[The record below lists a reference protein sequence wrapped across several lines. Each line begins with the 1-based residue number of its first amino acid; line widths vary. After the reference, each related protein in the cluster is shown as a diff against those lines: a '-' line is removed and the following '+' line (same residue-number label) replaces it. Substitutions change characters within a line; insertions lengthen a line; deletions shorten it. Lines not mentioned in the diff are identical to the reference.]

1 MKSQIQVLL
10 FFLIISLGYSQ
21 PRLSFDLGLGIYQP
35 NLTGYD
41 DNNTFPSS
49 NALNRNVLFNWG
61 VYYEFFYNA
70 RFGMSTLTSI
80 DSEDS
85 ENFILGNQSSADFNR
100 RITYRFFPIETF
112 FRLRPRI
119 ELNFT
124 LMPIWGRSVI
134 SLVTNPPQQMEDW
147 ESFLTLFND
156 DDVGLSEMKASDNMA
171 SNWFGYGS
179 MLGFRYYLTS
189 RMAIDFKSGFMNNS
203 YDETRW
209 YLREKKVTGPKM
221 KIDGLPIFTL
231 KILYGIR

>member
-1 MKSQIQVLL
+1 M
-10 FFLIISLGYSQ
+10 GYTQ
-21 PRLSFDLGLGIYQP
+21 PGLSFDLGLGIYQP
-35 NLTGYD
+35 TLTGYD
-41 DNNTFPSS
+41 ENSTFPSS
-49 NALNRNVLFNWG
+49 NTLNRNVLFNWG

-70 RFGMSTLTSI
+70 RFGISTLTSI

-85 ENFILGNQSSADFNR
+85 ENFILSNSSSADFDR

-112 FRLRPRI
+112 FRLRPRV

-134 SLVTNPPQQMEDW
+134 SLVTNPPQQLEDW

-156 DDVGLSEMKASDNMA
+156 DVVGLSAMKASDNMVA
-171 SNWFGYGS
+171 NWFGYGS

-209 YLREKKVTGPKM
+209 YLRGKKVTGPKM

>member
-10 FFLIISLGYSQ
+10 FFLIISLGYTQ

-35 NLTGYD
+35 SLIGYD

-134 SLVTNPPQQMEDW
+134 FLVTNPPQQLDDW

-156 DDVGLSEMKASDNMA
+156 GDVGLSAMKASDNMA

-209 YLREKKVTGPKM
+209 YLMEKKVTGPKM

>member
-10 FFLIISLGYSQ
+10 FFLLISIGYTQ

-35 NLTGYD
+35 SLIGYD

-49 NALNRNVLFNWG
+49 NALNRTVLFNWG

-70 RFGMSTLTSI
+70 RFGINTLTSI

-85 ENFILGNQSSADFNR
+85 ENFILSNQSSADFNR
-100 RITYRFFPIETF
+100 RI
-112 FRLRPRI
+112 
-119 ELNFT
+119 
-124 LMPIWGRSVI
+124 IWGSSII
-134 SLVTNPPQQMEDW
+134 SLVTNPPQQVEDW
-147 ESFLTLFND
+147 KSFLTLFND
-156 DDVGLSEMKASDNMA
+156 DDVGLSSMKASDNLV
-171 SNWFGYGS
+171 SNWYGYGS

-189 RMAIDFKSGFMNNS
+189 RMALDFKSGFMNNS

-209 YLREKKVTGPKM
+209 YLRGKKVTGPKM

>member
-10 FFLIISLGYSQ
+10 FFLLISIGYTQ

-35 NLTGYD
+35 TLTGYD

-70 RFGMSTLTSI
+70 RFGMNTLTSI

-85 ENFILGNQSSADFNR
+85 ENFILSNQSSADFNR

-124 LMPIWGRSVI
+124 LMPIWGRSII
-134 SLVTNPPQQMEDW
+134 SLVTNPPQQVEDW
-147 ESFLTLFND
+147 KSFLTLFND
-156 DDVGLSEMKASDNMA
+156 DDVGLSSMKASDNMV
-171 SNWFGYGS
+171 SNWYGYGS

-189 RMAIDFKSGFMNNS
+189 RMALDFKSGFMNNS

-209 YLREKKVTGPKM
+209 YLRGKKVTGPKM